1 VPFSGAF
8 QGYHSRMKN
17 IKLSLSAL
25 LIVLFFAGLAC
36 AQTLYKSIGTDGR
49 VVYSDKPPLDG
60 KLAKTMKAEDL
71 PNTALPA
78 GYEAELQRLRQ
89 NLNLNGN
96 KSAPAPL
103 AVASGS
109 NVLFTAV
116 WCGYCRQ
123 AKAYLANKGV
133 QYEAI
138 DIDTPSGKSTFAAT
152 GGSGGIPLLVANG
165 KQIRGFSTQAYD
177 KIFVVQK

>member
-1 VPFSGAF
+1 MHTLDNRLKTTLF
-8 QGYHSRMKN
+8 
-17 IKLSLSAL
+17 L
-25 LIVLFFAGLAC
+25 LLTFCFASLAC
-36 AQTLYKSIGTDGR
+36 TQTLYKSIGTDGR
-49 VVYSDKPPLDG
+49 VVYSDKPPREG

-96 KSAPAPL
+96 KSAPVPM

-133 QYEAI
+133 PYEAI
-138 DIDTPSGKSTFAAT
+138 DIDTPSGKSAFATT

-165 KQIRGFSTQAYD
+165 KPIRGFSVQAYD
-177 KIFVVQK
+177 KFFVAQK